1 MSASKPETKMSA
13 EAAERLEALGFI
25 VLRLQAGKARVKG
38 GWMQGNRAGCPDRAV
53 LLSRARIAFLE
64 AKVGNGKPSPDQERW
79 HALAKRRGHI
89 VITFWTPLE
98 AVRAV
103 IAAEKTA

>member
-1 MSASKPETKMSA
+1 MTASKAETKMSA
-13 EAAERLEALGFI
+13 EAAERLEALGFV

-38 GWMQGNRAGCPDRAV
+38 GWMQGNRAGCPDRGV
-53 LLSRARIAFLE
+53 LLSRSRIAFLE
-64 AKVGNGKPSPDQERW
+64 AKVGKGKPSPAQESW
-79 HALAKRRGHI
+79 HALAKRLGHI

-103 IAAEKTA
+103 IAAEKAA